1 MRDGDY
7 WRQYG
12 QQQADQGR
20 ATGQQ
25 WQDYGMGIA
34 NHYINKYAGG
44 GHGGNTKS
52 SGDTVINNGK
62 YKKACK
68 VNGGNYEDS
77 VNWSAT
83 GSNGK
88 IIKSYCPWVFA
99 EGKHRGKYCKQM
111 KNNVL
116 VSTACPCACAG
127 Y

>member
-1 MRDGDY
+1 MNGACC
-7 WRQYG
+7 
-12 QQQADQGR
+12 ADARTPRKKGKRTCQNR
-20 ATGQQ
+20 
-25 WQDYGMGIA
+25 IS
-34 NHYINKYAGG
+34 
-44 GHGGNTKS
+44 GNP
-52 SGDTVINNGK
+52 
-62 YKKACK
+62 CLW
-68 VNGGNYEDS
+68 GNYEDS

-88 IIKSYCPWVFA
+88 IIKSYCPWVWA

>member
-1 MRDGDY
+1 MTSRHKSRRLTPRTY
-7 WRQYG
+7 
-12 QQQADQGR
+12 
-20 ATGQQ
+20 
-25 WQDYGMGIA
+25 
-34 NHYINKYAGG
+34 
-44 GHGGNTKS
+44 GGNTKS